1 MEVILLDKVQNLGNL
16 GDTVK
21 VRPGYGRNF
30 LIPRGK
36 AVTAND
42 ANRAVFEQRR
52 KELEKKVAEELAAD
66 QARAAKINGLI
77 VEVARRAGDEGKLFG
92 SVGTADVAAAVA
104 AKAGIAVA
112 KHEVLLPEGPMRA
125 IGQYS
130 IELQLHA
137 DVTATVTVNV
147 VAEA

>member
-36 AVTAND
+36 AVTANA
-42 ANRAVFEQRR
+42 ANRAVFEERR
-52 KELEKKVAEELAAD
+52 KELEKKVADEMAAD
-66 QARAAKINGLI
+66 QARAAKINGLT
-77 VEVARRAGDEGKLFG
+77 VEIARRAGDEGKLFG
-92 SVGTADVAAAVA
+92 SVGTTDVAAAVA

-147 VAEA
+147 IAEA